1 MSKIE
6 LVAEERQK
14 ILENPDLILLDR
26 ELLLALLKTSDFPD
40 EENLVDIRNIFLKKL
55 GEKVEKL
62 KTTNSKIIQYAY
74 ENQLGI
80 KKIHKCCLEAIETKD
95 VDNLLKF
102 LCLKATEI
110 LRVDVIK
117 LVISNNTFSDTN
129 IEKCIF
135 KSDEEI
141 MTYAQKI
148 GITKEKTVRLKN
160 VVSDK
165 KRLDEGIITREEK
178 TKSEA
183 IISLLV
189 NNNFKGLVFLESAV
203 ESTFSVDQS
212 TDYLDFFA
220 QVITKHMESLLFK

>member
-1 MSKIE
+1 MNKTE

-26 ELLLALLKTSDFPD
+26 ELLLALLKNSDFPD

-62 KTTNSKIIQYAY
+62 KTTNNQIIQYAY

-117 LVISNNTFSDTN
+117 IVISASTFSDTN
-129 IEKCIF
+129 IENCIL
-135 KSDEEI
+135 KSDKEI

-160 VVSDK
+160 VVGDK
-165 KRLDEGIITREEK
+165 KRHDKGIIIREES

-189 NNNFKGLVFLESAV
+189 NNNFKGLVFLESAD

-212 TDYLDFFA
+212 TDYLDFFS
-220 QVITKHMESLLFK
+220 QVISKHIESLLFK

>member
-1 MSKIE
+1 MNKIE

-26 ELLLALLKTSDFPD
+26 ELLLALLKNSDFSD

-62 KTTNSKIIQYAY
+62 KNTNNQIIQYAY

-95 VDNLLKF
+95 VGGLLKF

-110 LRVDVIK
+110 LQVDVIK
-117 LVISNNTFSDTN
+117 IVISDHTFSDTN
-129 IEKCIF
+129 IENCIL
-135 KSDEEI
+135 KTDNEI
-141 MTYAQKI
+141 TTFARKV
-148 GITKEKTVRLKN
+148 GITKEKIVRLKN
-160 VVSDK
+160 VVDE
-165 KRLDEGIITREEK
+165 KRQEDGGIITREES

-189 NNNFKGLVFLESAV
+189 EDNFKGLVFFESADK
-203 ESTFSVDQS
+203 STFSVDQS

-220 QVITKHMESLLFK
+220 QVISKHMESLLLK

>member
-1 MSKIE
+1 MNKLAIIP
-6 LVAEERQK
+6 EERQK
-14 ILENPDLILLDR
+14 ILENPDLILLDK
-26 ELLLALLKTSDFPD
+26 ELLLALLKDSDFPD

-62 KTTNSKIIQYAY
+62 KSTNSQIIQHAY

-80 KKIHKCCLEAIETKD
+80 KKIHKCCLETIETKD
-95 VDNLLKF
+95 IGALFKF

-117 LVISNNTFSDTN
+117 IVVSENTFSNTI
-129 IEKCIF
+129 IENCIL

-141 MTYAQKI
+141 TNFGQQV
-148 GITKEKTVRLKN
+148 GITKGKIVRLKN
-160 VVSDK
+160 VVNDK
-165 KRLDEGIITREEK
+165 KRMDEQFITREES

-189 NNNFKGLVFLESAV
+189 NKKFKGFIFFESV
-203 ESTFSVDQS
+203 DESTFSVDQS
-212 TDYLDFFA
+212 TDYLEFFA
-220 QVITKHMESLLFK
+220 QVISKRLESFL

>member
-1 MSKIE
+1 MDKIE
-6 LVAEERQK
+6 LVPEERQK

-26 ELLLALLKTSDFPD
+26 ELLLALLKSSDFQD

-62 KTTNSKIIQYAY
+62 KNTNSHIIKYAY
-74 ENQLGI
+74 ENQSAI
-80 KKIHKCCLEAIETKD
+80 KKIHKCCLEAIETKN

-102 LCLKATEI
+102 LSLKATEI

-117 LVISNNTFSDTN
+117 IIISNNTFSDTN
-129 IEKCIF
+129 IENCIL
-135 KSDEEI
+135 KSNKEI
-141 MTYAQKI
+141 MTFAQKI

-160 VVSDK
+160 VVDDEK
-165 KRLDEGIITREEK
+165 QQLEGIIAREES

-183 IISLLV
+183 IISPLV
-189 NNNFKGLVFLESAV
+189 NNNLEGLIFFESADK
-203 ESTFSVDQS
+203 STFSVDQS

-220 QVITKHMESLLFK
+220 QFISKHMERLLFK